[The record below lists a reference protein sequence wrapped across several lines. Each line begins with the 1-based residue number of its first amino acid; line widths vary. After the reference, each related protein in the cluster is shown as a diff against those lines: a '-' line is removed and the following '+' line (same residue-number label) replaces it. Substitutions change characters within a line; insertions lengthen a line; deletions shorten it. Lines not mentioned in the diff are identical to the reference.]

1 VIELRDAAG
10 ADLPALIAL
19 WRLMDSLHA
28 QLLPRFF
35 RRPAPSGGAV
45 PARAREEIG
54 RILRATDEK
63 VRVAVEDGAV
73 VGLCHTQ
80 VYDTPPQPS
89 LTPARRA
96 HIDSLVVLESARR
109 RGIGRK
115 LVDDAAAWGRSR
127 GASEM
132 VLTVW
137 AGNHEAERFYHAL
150 GFDRV
155 SSVLG
160 RAL

>member
-1 VIELRDAAG
+1 VIELRDAVS
-10 ADLPALIAL
+10 ADQPALIAL

-35 RRPAPSGGAV
+35 RHPTAAAV
-45 PARAREEIG
+45 PARAREQID
-54 RILRATDEK
+54 RILRATDEV
-63 VRVAVEDGAV
+63 VRVAVEGGV
-73 VGLCHTQ
+73 LLGLCHTQ

-89 LTPARRA
+89 LTPCRRA
-96 HIDSLVVLESARR
+96 HIDSLVVAESARR

-115 LVDDAAAWGRSR
+115 LVDDAASWGRSK

-137 AGNHEAERFYHAL
+137 TGNHGAERFYHAL